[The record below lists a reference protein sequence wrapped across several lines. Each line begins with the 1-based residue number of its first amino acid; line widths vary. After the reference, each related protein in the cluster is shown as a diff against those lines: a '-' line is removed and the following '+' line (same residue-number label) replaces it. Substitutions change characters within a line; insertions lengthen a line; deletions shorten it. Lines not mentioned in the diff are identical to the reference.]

1 MYQNVVALA
10 PKPKEK
16 QKELSQDEKNMRWA
30 LNKFFYN
37 KNKNS
42 LKTAYTLM
50 LKNKYCDDSG
60 NLQSEYPSYYQF
72 RYFYRKTRKMQTY
85 YISRDGIKNYQR
97 NNRPCVGDEM
107 NRFIDTVLIAGVDY
121 GVIPHCNKPT
131 LLKSG
136 AEKILNYLGLIART
150 EISNRVE
157 DYNVGFFSY
166 EAKVYLIDYNGV
178 VKGEGIGITN
188 TREGK
193 YAKSNGYAV
202 QNTVLKM
209 AKKRALVD
217 AALNVGNLSA
227 RFTQDVEDMNIEP
240 DNVGGKNLD
249 ELKQDNKPKADR
261 SITQKQ
267 IKYLETLMS
276 QHNTSAEAM
285 NKYCKSNFGVDDYKK
300 ITGVQASMLIEKF
313 KAVE

>member
-1 MYQNVVALA
+1 MAKQLDLKALLESKVGSMESAEVNKKAIEQAEVNV
-10 PKPKEK
+10 PKNLMFDAESTEFKPETKPV
-16 QKELSQDEKNMRWA
+16 
-30 LNKFFYN
+30 
-37 KNKNS
+37 
-42 LKTAYTLM
+42 TA
-50 LKNKYCDDSG
+50 SG
-60 NLQSEYPSYYQF
+60 ARGLTVEEAKLF
-72 RYFYRKTRKMQTY
+72 
-85 YISRDGIKNYQR
+85 D
-97 NNRPCVGDEM
+97 DEM
-107 NRFIDTVLIAGVDY
+107 NRFIDTVLIAGIDY
-121 GVIPHCNKPT
+121 GIIPNCKKPT

-157 DYNVGFFSY
+157 DYNIGFFSY

-193 YAKSNGYAV
+193 YAKTNGYAV

-240 DNVGGKNLD
+240 DTVGGKNPED
-249 ELKQDNKPKADR
+249 LKKDSKSKSDKPV
-261 SITQKQ
+261 TQKQ
-267 IKYLETLMS
+267 LKYLETLMS
-276 QHNTSAEAM
+276 QHNTSPEAM
-285 NKYCKSNFGVDDYKK
+285 NKYCKMNFGIDDYKK
-300 ITGVQASMLIEKF
+300 ITAVQASTLIEKF